1 MIRSKWTLWLCALV
15 TAAGC
20 TNADAEAKGAYF
32 SCGKPSDC
40 LSGYSC
46 VCGYCVRGTPPADLC
61 PADGMDASDSE
72 DSGASSDTSAKTD
85 AEPGSDVEPTPDGND
100 ASSPC
105 NLISWQGCEPGKGC
119 FYLQG
124 QPTCKTH
131 GNVGY
136 QNSCNPLSTTPQC
149 GKAEVAGQP
158 ANLLC
163 DVVDKKCYPTCDCD
177 ASQTCTNGMTCYCLT
192 DAGGGNLPGGA
203 GICAP

>member
-61 PADGMDASDSE
+61 PADGM
-72 DSGASSDTSAKTD
+72 
-85 AEPGSDVEPTPDGND
+85 D